1 MRMPWR
7 RLAGFAMARLG
18 WPPEVFW
25 AATPVDLALALEALL
40 ERAGGAG
47 AMDRAGL
54 EALSRRFPDR
64 SLDGR
69 RRAAT

>member
-7 RLAGFAMARLG
+7 RLAGFAMVRLG
-18 WPPEVFW
+18 WSPEVFW
-25 AATPVDLALALEALL
+25 AATPVDLALALETLL
-40 ERAGGAG
+40 GPVRGTG

-64 SLDGR
+64 PLDGR
-69 RRAAT
+69 RRAAS